1 MEIQHISIIFRIKLK
16 LNYNINLD
24 VSGSVLGRVP
34 TMNATTGAGIQNLD
48 RPGACARK
56 LELDMKDRYD

>member
-1 MEIQHISIIFRIKLK
+1 MKFES
-16 LNYNINLD
+16 NYNINLD